1 MAVWLVVKKWLSSH
15 LFKLSNRSLLIFSGL
30 YVSLSWWLL
39 VLAGETA
46 LTDSFANFIYYL
58 MVTASTVGYGDHSPV
73 TDMGKWVVVL
83 FVIPAV

>member
-39 VLAGETA
+39 VLAG
-46 LTDSFANFIYYL
+46 
-58 MVTASTVGYGDHSPV
+58 
-73 TDMGKWVVVL
+73 
-83 FVIPAV
+83 